1 MLIVTPTTACA
12 GWPIRSSSSS
22 NSFFSS
28 LFSELRYGL
37 SDGDR
42 TIESMRYVWLANL
55 CGLPSI
61 SVPAGFASAQGDGEK
76 VFGSSDGDGG
86 QEKVPVGLMATGE
99 WAGEELLIEFG
110 VEAEVVGRGANKDK
124 DRGKGKSGAGAG
136 VTPARWVD
144 VVELAKA
151 QKRSGERV
159 F

>member
-28 LFSELRYGL
+28 LSSELRYGL

-61 SVPAGFASAQGDGEK
+61 SVPAGFASAQGDGER
-76 VFGSSDGDGG
+76 VFGRGAQASE

-99 WAGEELLIEFG
+99 WAAEKLLIEFG
-110 VEAEVVGRGANKDK
+110 VEAEAVGRAASNDK
-124 DRGKGKSGAGAG
+124 NNCKGKGFVGAG

-144 VVELAKA
+144 VVELARA
-151 QKRSGERV
+151 QRSDRERV